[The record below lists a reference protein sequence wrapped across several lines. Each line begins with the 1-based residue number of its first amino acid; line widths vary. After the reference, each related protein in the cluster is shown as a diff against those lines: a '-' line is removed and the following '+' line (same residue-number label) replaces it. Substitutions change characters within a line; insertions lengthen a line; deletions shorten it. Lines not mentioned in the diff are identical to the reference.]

1 MSRSIRR
8 GAVAA
13 TIALALAP
21 LAAAC
26 SSGTDAETTKIKP
39 DTASVQVGNVKVQ
52 NLTLVSGG
60 PTSGAMA
67 LGGAF
72 INDGD
77 QAETLTQVAVD
88 GATGNA
94 ELKSASGT
102 GSITIP
108 AHGAVYLT
116 GGADSV
122 VAKVASVSGD
132 SPVTPGKYA
141 KVTLTFKTAGVGS
154 VRVQVHSPEDYYKQL
169 APSAPAPS
177 LPAAPPTTAPASPS
191 APASA
196 PASASAPAAPPATG
210 NASNTPT
217 GAASAPAAN
226 TSTRPAGTNSPAA
239 S

>member
-102 GSITIP
+102 GAITIP

-141 KVTLTFKTAGVGS
+141 KVTLTFKTAGSGS
-154 VRVQVHSPEDYYKQL
+154 VRVQVHSPEDYFKQL

-196 PASASAPAAPPATG
+196 TASAPASAPATG
-210 NASNTPT
+210 APTGGASNAPT
-217 GAASAPAAN
+217 GAATA
-226 TSTRPAGTNSPAA
+226 TSTATRPANTVSPNA